1 LSKARKTHL
10 QAERA
15 LRHAEEQQIERLR
28 YQAALAERQ
37 FNRAD
42 PDNRLVTGELER
54 RWEAALLELRRAEE
68 ALAQRKVPKAND
80 PVGVPHDLRAKVIAL
95 GNRLP
100 ALWEN
105 PVTRRDHRKALLR
118 CLIEKV
124 VMRRC
129 ARDKAEVRIVWRGGA
144 TTELCA
150 TLPVNA
156 VAALPRHQEMV
167 ERICALTREGM
178 HDDEIAHI
186 LTQEGHHSP
195 WEADKVLPVTVQR
208 IRLKHRLKVQHRQTR
223 WPAIADHLTVTQL
236 AHRLRIPVK
245 WIYVQL
251 KRGSILTTRE
261 PSGRFLFPDKTIA
274 LQAICSL
281 RNHRVA
287 KIDLRED
294 HHEK

>member
-1 LSKARKTHL
+1 MAVRYKGGSQYVCNHLKIQRGAPECQNMRAAPIDVQFTAAFLEAVAPAEIDALSKARKARL
-10 QAERA
+10 QSERA

-68 ALAQRKVPKAND
+68 ALAERTRPKANE

-105 PVTRRDHRKALLR
+105 PATRSDHRNALLR

-124 VMRRC
+124 VMRRS

-144 TTELCA
+144 TTELLV

-156 VAALPRHQEMV
+156 WPPCRGTGRWWSAYARW
-167 ERICALTREGM
+167 RTR
-178 HDDEIAHI
+178 AY
-186 LTQEGHHSP
+186 
-195 WEADKVLPVTVQR
+195 VTMR
-208 IRLKHRLKVQHRQTR
+208 SR
-223 WPAIADHLTVTQL
+223 A
-236 AHRLRIPVK
+236 
-245 WIYVQL
+245 Y
-251 KRGSILTTRE
+251 
-261 PSGRFLFPDKTIA
+261 
-274 LQAICSL
+274 
-281 RNHRVA
+281 
-287 KIDLRED
+287 
-294 HHEK
+294 